1 MKNSETSVKTRK
13 EKRKVTSP
21 LWDNTQDINPITH
34 NTENSCSGIYS
45 TIDSASCGVCKD
57 YIKKARYE
65 PYVDFSTHFHPLN
78 MAYAPSPYAM
88 PGFCHSPP
96 PGSSF
101 GMQPPWATE
110 LLQEMKDIKSKMKSL
125 DKIERAVN
133 QISSKLSE
141 LEIKVS
147 EIDKRVGD
155 REHASTFITA
165 QYEDTSTALKEAT
178 RQIKTFNDVCN
189 SLDTKV
195 KTLSDEKSKTEN
207 KLIELKM
214 KTMKDN
220 LVFYGLLE
228 ASPGMREDCKATV
241 LNVLN
246 KILNIQEDIMI
257 DSAYRPMQQSC

>member
-1 MKNSETSVKTRK
+1 
-13 EKRKVTSP
+13 
-21 LWDNTQDINPITH
+21 
-34 NTENSCSGIYS
+34 
-45 TIDSASCGVCKD
+45 
-57 YIKKARYE
+57 
-65 PYVDFSTHFHPLN
+65 
-78 MAYAPSPYAM
+78 M
-88 PGFCHSPP
+88 PGFGHSPP
-96 PGSSF
+96 PGSPF

-147 EIDKRVGD
+147 DIDKRVAD
-155 REHASTFITA
+155 TEHAATFITA

-178 RQIKTFNDVCN
+178 TRIKTLNDVCN

-207 KLIELKM
+207 KLMELEM

-220 LVFYGLLE
+220 LVFYGLPE
-228 ASPGMREDCKATV
+228 ASPGTREDCKATV

-246 KILNIQEDIMI
+246 KLLDIQEDIMI
-257 DSAYRPMQQSC
+257 DSAYRPTQQSRGGRPRPVIVKFHYNQQRRWSGNYHLRPKSNKL